1 MKKIFIVTGV
11 ILLVCSACRDES
23 ELTMER
29 GAYYYNAGQ
38 YESAVIEY
46 QNVINESPS
55 EISCLDSDEI
65 QMLANAH
72 HNISVIYLRRGY
84 ESNDKVEKSLFLEKA
99 EHEAKTSYDMYPM
112 DAYKKTWDEIIKEKQ
127 K

>member
-1 MKKIFIVTGV
+1 MKKIFIVAGI
-11 ILLVCSACRDES
+11 ILLVCSACRDNS

-29 GAYYYNAGQ
+29 GEYYYNTGQ

-46 QNVINESPS
+46 QNVINQFPTEV
-55 EISCLDSDEI
+55 SCLNSDEI

-84 ESNDKVEKSLFLEKA
+84 ESNDSVEKSLFLEKA
-99 EHEAKTSYDMYPM
+99 EKEAKTSYDMYPM
-112 DAYKKTWDEIIKEKQ
+112 DSYKKTWDEIIKAK
-127 K
+127 